1 MLAVPLVVLDTNILW
16 EDVEAAHGG
25 MQIVLDGARRGD
37 FELAVPSVVLD
48 ELTRQYPQRVKKV
61 RRAIRKAVSDYSD
74 EMRRLGLTPPGAY
87 EPEMDGV
94 AYRERITKILADAGA
109 KFPDAP
115 DLAPALRWAIAPP
128 KPRKPFKESGEGLPD
143 AAIWLTVLEL
153 CEAAKPRR
161 VIFIST
167 NHKDFGNGGTPMDL
181 ADELRQD
188 LVDRG
193 LPEQMVRYL
202 TGLDRFI
209 ETVAKPLS
217 TADSRASRQLANTDT
232 RDTIVAALESRLD
245 FATVPEDVADL
256 GATLFT
262 DLTVVSYDVH
272 RDLELT
278 DAAELDGGSLSLSL
292 SAPASV
298 TVEAAIPREVA
309 YVEEDVLR
317 ARIVDDDFSEH
328 AVEIAAD
335 LELRLRAELL
345 LRNPGSDSEDV
356 EITDLTFELAP
367 EERVERALTDHLVS
381 ELRSYLDEFRKAP
394 EVEDYIPDEL
404 VYSEL
409 QEAALGDIRAISV
422 RDASIDDRLG
432 PDEYAIR
439 LEIDAEADVHWH
451 ATLSDARDASE
462 HPADDEEAGY
472 LRQGVD
478 FASPLTL
485 EVTAVLEF
493 PETLREVSIERA
505 VLQETERKRRREY
518 LDHHDPETQLLE
530 QIAKEYD
537 ES

>member
-1 MLAVPLVVLDTNILW
+1 VLAVPLVVLDTNILW

-61 RRAIRKAVSDYSD
+61 RRAIRKAVSDSSD
-74 EMRRLGLTPPGAY
+74 EMRRLGLTQPVAY

-94 AYRERITKILADAGA
+94 AYRERITKILSDAGA
-109 KFPDAP
+109 TFPDAP
-115 DLAPALRWAIAPP
+115 NLAPALGWAIA
-128 KPRKPFKESGEGLPD
+128 PRKPFKESGEGLPD

-167 NHKDFGNGGTPMDL
+167 NHRDFGNGGTPMDL

-193 LPEQMVRYL
+193 LPKQMVRYL

-217 TADSRASRQLANTDT
+217 TADSRASRQLASTDT
-232 RDTIVAALESRLD
+232 RDTIVAALERRLD
-245 FATVPEDVADL
+245 FATVPEEVADL

-262 DLTVVSYDVH
+262 DLTVVSYDV
-272 RDLELT
+272 RGDLELT

-328 AVEIAAD
+328 AVEITAD

-381 ELRSYLDEFRKAP
+381 ELRSCLDGFREAP

-409 QEAALGDIRAISV
+409 QGIALGDIRAISV
-422 RDASIDDRLG
+422 REASIDDRLG

-505 VLQETERKRRREY
+505 VLQEAERKRRQEY

-530 QIAKEYD
+530 QIAKE
-537 ES
+537 